1 MSGKNNLTDEV
12 RPNGFPQRPTRFSKP
27 SRSYRTLNCRGQL
40 IVLDRPLVMG
50 ILNLTPDSFFDGG
63 KFNSEDAALK
73 HAEQMLNEGADIL
86 DLGAYSSR
94 PDAEDISE
102 EEELKRMIPALEA
115 IVKRFPDTL
124 ISIDTFR
131 SGVATKAL
139 EAGAHIIND
148 ISGGNLDKAL
158 PKVAARFNAPY
169 ICMHM
174 KGTPQTMQK
183 NLAVETRL
191 IASQTTQPTEKHPTE
206 KHPTETRLIAS
217 LQEFFAQRVPELV
230 QQGVNDVIIDPGFGF
245 GKTLEQNYE
254 LVDRLS
260 DFAIFDKPILV
271 GVSRKSMIRLKY
283 GESAEQ
289 TLKGTIEVNRQL
301 LQNGADI
308 LRVHDVKEAAQLVNS
323 MP

>member
-1 MSGKNNLTDEV
+1 MSGKSMLLAKN
-12 RPNGFPQRPTRFSKP
+12 K
-27 SRSYRTLNCRGQL
+27 TLNCRGRL
-40 IVLDRPLVMG
+40 VVIESPLVMG

-63 KFNSEDAALK
+63 KYNEVDTAVER
-73 HAEQMLNEGADIL
+73 AEQMLAEGADIL

-94 PDAEDISE
+94 PGAEHISE
-102 EEELKRMIPALEA
+102 AEELNRMIPALAE
-115 IVKRFPDTL
+115 IVKRFPDVL

-131 SGVATKAL
+131 SGVAEKAL

-148 ISGGNLDKAL
+148 ISGGNLDEEL
-158 PKVAARFNAPY
+158 PLVAARNNAPY

-183 NLAVETRL
+183 DL
-191 IASQTTQPTEKHPTE
+191 K
-206 KHPTETRLIAS
+206 
-217 LQEFFAQRVPELV
+217 QEPIMPEVLSFFAHRFPKLIE
-230 QQGVNDVIIDPGFGF
+230 QGLKDVIIDPGFGF

-254 LVDRLS
+254 MVKHLS
-260 DFAIFDKPILV
+260 DFAILGKPILV

-283 GESAEQ
+283 GDTKDE

-308 LRVHDVKEAAQLVNS
+308 LRVHDVKEAAELVK
-323 MP
+323 